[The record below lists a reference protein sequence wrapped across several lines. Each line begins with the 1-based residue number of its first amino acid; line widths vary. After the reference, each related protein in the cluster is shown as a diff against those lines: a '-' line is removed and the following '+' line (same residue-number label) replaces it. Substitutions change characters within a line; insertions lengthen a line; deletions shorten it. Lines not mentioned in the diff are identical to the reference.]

1 MRIIQ
6 FGIVALLFST
16 LISCNKSDDYQDIP
30 TYPNVAAAF
39 GNNIDLNHLDNY
51 ANQVVPAYITK
62 DNTQGNTITDKGATL
77 GRVLFYDKKLSSN
90 NTISCASCHIQSR
103 AFSDSLVVS
112 LGVNGTTARHTMRLI
127 NSRFGNEKKF
137 FWDKRAPTLEFQTTQ
152 PVRNH
157 TEMGYSGLNGD
168 PSINDLITKLS
179 AIGYYQE
186 LFQFVYGSPEITE
199 DKIQLALAQF
209 VRSIQSFDSR
219 YDIGRAQTT
228 DDVLSFPNL
237 TSEENKGKRLFMTLP
252 TFDATGKRTTGGI
265 GCVACHNAPE
275 FDIDPNAKNNG
286 ILGTIGSNAMD
297 ITVVRAPSLRDL
309 TRTNG
314 KLNGPLMHTGIITT
328 LQNVL
333 DHYGLMNV
341 ATANTNLDPRLVPNG
356 FGQDLNMSSQE
367 INSVIAFLKTLAG
380 TNVYTDPKWSN
391 PFHP

>member
-252 TFDATGKRTTGGI
+252 TFDATGKRTNLTSTPMPKTT
-265 GCVACHNAPE
+265 VSWAPL
-275 FDIDPNAKNNG
+275 AAMRW
-286 ILGTIGSNAMD
+286 IL
-297 ITVVRAPSLRDL
+297 
-309 TRTNG
+309 
-314 KLNGPLMHTGIITT
+314 PL
-328 LQNVL
+328 
-333 DHYGLMNV
+333 
-341 ATANTNLDPRLVPNG
+341 
-356 FGQDLNMSSQE
+356 
-367 INSVIAFLKTLAG
+367 
-380 TNVYTDPKWSN
+380 
-391 PFHP
+391 

>member
-380 TNVYTDPKWSN
+380 TNVYTDTKWSN

>member
-30 TYPNVAAAF
+30 TYPNVAATF

-152 PVRNH
+152 PIRNH

>member
-209 VRSIQSFDSR
+209 VRSIQSFDSK

>member
-6 FGIVALLFST
+6 FGIGVLLFST

-112 LGVNGTTARHTMRLI
+112 LGVNGTTARHTMRLV
-127 NSRFGNEKKF
+127 NARFGNEKKF

-152 PVRNH
+152 PIRNH

-252 TFDATGKRTTGGI
+252 VFDATGKRTTGGI

-309 TRTNG
+309 TQTNG

>member
-6 FGIVALLFST
+6 FGIGVLLFST

-39 GNNIDLNHLDNY
+39 GNNIDPNHLDNY

-112 LGVNGTTARHTMRLI
+112 LGVNGTTARHTMRLV
-127 NSRFGNEKKF
+127 NARFGNEKKF

-152 PVRNH
+152 PIRNH

-252 TFDATGKRTTGGI
+252 VFDATGKRTTGGI

-275 FDIDPNAKNNG
+275 FDIDPNTKNNG

-309 TRTNG
+309 TQTNG